1 MTDNKT
7 ASAKSD
13 ATKTDNLPET
23 TTKETLPPSPLH
35 TDHGSTLI
43 AEQVVQKIDGIAC
56 REVPGVH
63 AMGSTGRRML
73 SSITD
78 RIPGSTTNVSNGVQ
92 VEKGERQ
99 CAIDLSVVIEYGYS
113 VVEVANKLRET
124 IIDAVEYGTGLEVVE
139 VNVQVT
145 DVYIQGEDDHDDD
158 QSDQVA
164 GQRKNTELS

>member
-1 MTDNKT
+1 MADNKT
-7 ASAKSD
+7 ASAKTD
-13 ATKTDNLPET
+13 ETKTENLPD
-23 TTKETLPPSPLH
+23 TTKEAVAPSPLH
-35 TDHGSTLI
+35 TAHGSTLI
-43 AEQVVQKIDGIAC
+43 AEQVVQKIAGIAC

-99 CAIDLSVVIEYGYS
+99 CAIDLSVVIDYGYS

-145 DVYIQGEDDHDDD
+145 DVYIQGEDEGEDDD
-158 QSDQVA
+158 QPTQVA
-164 GQRKNTELS
+164 PQRKNTELS